1 MEKKTEPWH
10 LSRTIN
16 VAHIVGA
23 VTDLRKNS
31 S

>member
-1 MEKKTEPWH
+1 MKEQESWH
-10 LSRTIN
+10 LSRSVN